1 MPDETLTQ
9 IGEQVPETKQPHRAD
24 QTTVSE
30 YLESLLVTVIT
41 PAAGPK
47 PVGAKR
53 IGKSSES
60 PGPINNGNDRTS
72 GARNAADDDVTAD
85 TVTGQWPLL
94 LSKSG

>member
-1 MPDETLTQ
+1 MVC
-9 IGEQVPETKQPHRAD
+9 GEAG
-24 QTTVSE
+24 
-30 YLESLLVTVIT
+30 SLLVTVIT
-41 PAAGPK
+41 PAVGPK
-47 PVGAKR
+47 LVGAKR
-53 IGKSSES
+53 VGKASES